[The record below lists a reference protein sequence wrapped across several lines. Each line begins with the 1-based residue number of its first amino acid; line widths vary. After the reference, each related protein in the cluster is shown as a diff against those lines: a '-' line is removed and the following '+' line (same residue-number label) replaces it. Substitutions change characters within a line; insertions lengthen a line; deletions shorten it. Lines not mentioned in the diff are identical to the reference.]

1 MGRSRSN
8 SGTMENRSRRLFRF
22 GTFEADSVAG
32 ELRRAGRPVGLQEQ
46 PFRLLLALLDRPAE
60 IVTRAELREKLWG
73 ETHVDFEEGLNT
85 AVRKL
90 RDALGDSASNP
101 RFIETL
107 PRRGYR
113 FIAPVE
119 SVADPALVPEAL
131 KPVRARS
138 WLPLLLGGSVVLFAG
153 AAILFYWFWS
163 REKPEWTA
171 SPPTQ
176 ITRDSGMTSEPVISR
191 DGKLLAYTSDRAGQG
206 NTDIWMQLIAGG
218 EPRRLTDDPA
228 DDHEPDISPD
238 GSTVIFRSERDPP
251 GIYAVPA
258 LGGKA
263 RLIIRD
269 GHVPRYSP
277 DGSQIAYSLGH
288 YGSGGF
294 SGTLRIYDFG
304 TGSTKLAAQD
314 RYVGG
319 PVAWSRDGST
329 LIFAGWNNLQ
339 LRPLHLWS
347 CSPNGGISTQLTVEP
362 VSEDRAVF
370 GQVSA
375 VSVAWLNDRII
386 VSRQQGDSA
395 NVWAG
400 TVATG
405 THRLVGGLRRLT
417 LGTGNEVMPS
427 VSAGGRLV
435 FANHT
440 YAAGIWEATPG
451 KDATAAAM
459 HAITH
464 DGAINYKPSVSADGS
479 KLAYVSNRTG
489 NFEVWIK
496 DLLQGNE
503 VALTHTAVQ
512 ENSAAISRDGTKVA
526 YSDGM
531 TIWLGAVSGG
541 APRLLCERCGRPD
554 DWSIDGKVITAGGA
568 RMYTNGISSVDPATS
583 KSIEIANHGILV
595 TTAPHL
601 SPDGKWLTF
610 HTSENNTAAKLTLS
624 SKRQVFVA
632 PYNGHPVP
640 PANWIPIT
648 DGQALDREARWSSDG
663 NQIYFLSDRDGFR
676 CIWKR
681 NLNPATKQPSGP
693 IHPVL
698 HLHNSHL
705 SLLLIPDTGNV
716 SICPVRNKLI
726 FAMGELSS
734 NLWMTDL
741 KQ

>member
-1 MGRSRSN
+1 
-8 SGTMENRSRRLFRF
+8 
-22 GTFEADSVAG
+22 
-32 ELRRAGRPVGLQEQ
+32 
-46 PFRLLLALLDRPAE
+46 
-60 IVTRAELREKLWG
+60 
-73 ETHVDFEEGLNT
+73 
-85 AVRKL
+85 
-90 RDALGDSASNP
+90 
-101 RFIETL
+101 
-107 PRRGYR
+107 
-113 FIAPVE
+113 
-119 SVADPALVPEAL
+119 VPEAL

-153 AAILFYWFWS
+153 AAILFYWFWF
-163 REKPEWTA
+163 REKQDWTA

-176 ITRDSGMTSEPVISR
+176 LTRDSGMTSEPVISR
-191 DGKLLAYTSDRAGQG
+191 DGKLLSYTSDRAGQG

-277 DGSQIAYSLGH
+277 DGSRIAYSLGH

-417 LGTGNEVMPS
+417 FGTGNEVMPS

-451 KDATAAAM
+451 KDATPAAM
-459 HAITH
+459 HRITH
-464 DGAINYKPSVSADGS
+464 DGAINYRPSVSADGS

-531 TIWLGAVSGG
+531 TIWLAAVSGG
-541 APRLLCERCGRPD
+541 EQRPLCERCGRPD
-554 DWSIDGKVITAGGA
+554 DWSADGKVITAGGP

-583 KSIEIANHGILV
+583 KSIEIAKHGILH
-595 TTAPHL
+595 TTAPHV
-601 SPDGKWLTF
+601 SPDGRWLTF
-610 HTSENNTAAKLTLS
+610 HTSESTSAGKKTMS
-624 SKRQVFVA
+624 SKRQVFVV
-632 PYNGHPVP
+632 PYNGYPVP

-648 DGQALDREARWSSDG
+648 DGEALDREARWSSDG

-693 IHPVL
+693 IQPVL

-705 SLLLIPDTGNV
+705 SLLHIPDTGNV
-716 SICPVRNKLI
+716 SICPVGNKLI

-741 KQ
+741 KE